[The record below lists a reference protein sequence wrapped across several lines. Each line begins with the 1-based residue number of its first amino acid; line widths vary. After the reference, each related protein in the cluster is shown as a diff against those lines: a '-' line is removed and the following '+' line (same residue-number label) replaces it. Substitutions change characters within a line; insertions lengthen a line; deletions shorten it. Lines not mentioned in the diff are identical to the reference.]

1 VNEDAPWLS
10 QEELL
15 VWVHLAGLIMG
26 LPPVIDSQLKRD
38 SCLNFFEYSILVAL
52 ANEPDRSLQMSTLAQ
67 QSNGSQ
73 SRLSHA
79 VSRMEKAGWVTRR
92 NCPEHSRG
100 VEAVMTEAGWA
111 KLVEAAPGHVR
122 EVRRTV
128 IDLLEPDEMAALSN
142 ACRKI
147 FQATLPGVLV
157 SIDESIKRAERR
169 SSP

>member
-1 VNEDAPWLS
+1 
-10 QEELL
+10 
-15 VWVHLAGLIMG
+15 
-26 LPPVIDSQLKRD
+26 
-38 SCLNFFEYSILVAL
+38 
-52 ANEPDRSLQMSTLAQ
+52 
-67 QSNGSQ
+67 NGSQ

-79 VSRMEKAGWVTRR
+79 ISRMEKAGWVERR
-92 NCPEHSRG
+92 NCAEHSRG

-128 IDLLEPDEMAALSN
+128 IDLLEPAEMAALSS

-147 FQATLPGVLV
+147 FEVTLPGVLV
-157 SIDESIKRAERR
+157 SIDESLKRAEQQ